1 MEICCSA
8 GTGNGRVFLTS
19 ASTVKDFSFSRITR
33 TLALLSFRRNSC
45 CQVSECCSSQ
55 LSAPYHI
62 WLTTKSSRV
71 PTPRRSAEILAAV
84 GTDDVVVEPA
94 TGISF
99 RPSLLVPD
107 SSIQLSFLGAGV
119 REKQI
124 AFLKVKVYAVAVY
137 VEDGIRSFLASWH
150 GKEAADLAKDDA
162 LYKVLAEAP
171 FEKALEIV
179 LARDVDGATFW
190 GALDEA
196 LVPRLKAAD
205 NGVHGEAA
213 LADFG
218 KVFQGRALKQGTRI
232 ILAWVQP
239 SNLKIAIAAS
249 PCANPVTEATIN
261 SRVLLLALFDVF
273 LGSSAV
279 SKSAKASVADGIA
292 VLV

>member
-8 GTGNGRVFLTS
+8 WTGKGRVLLTS
-19 ASTVKDFSFSRITR
+19 ASTAKDCSFNRVTR

-45 CQVSECCSSQ
+45 CQLSECCSSQ

-62 WLTTKSSRV
+62 RLTTKFSRV
-71 PTPRRSAEILAAV
+71 PTPRRSAEVLA
-84 GTDDVVVEPA
+84 
-94 TGISF
+94 
-99 RPSLLVPD
+99 
-107 SSIQLSFLGAGV
+107 AGV

-162 LYKVLAEAP
+162 LYKVLTEAP

-249 PCANPVTEATIN
+249 LSANPVTEATIN
-261 SRVLLLALFDVF
+261 SRVLLFALFDVF